1 MKSKTSNIILVIT
14 TILLFLLVTAY
25 GVIDSWRKSKSITEG
40 YKASITLNETVVF
53 DDPHIVKQYGGPV
66 TLEVGTVGEIYEI
79 IDWYTEKHEYK
90 HIQARFDL
98 EEGESFKVILDYEAE
113 NEKDTRVIIDK
124 YDANINVL
132 DDGKDR
138 GNTNTFEAATP
149 VLNINKI
156 NDSQKI
162 ASEFKQIRERYYQR
176 VKQTIK
182 DGSIKGVIV
191 AFALVAVIWVVKLT
205 VRKEKVGKA
214 LAILTICIDV
224 AMALIDVV
232 AFLLTRAM

>member
-14 TILLFLLVTAY
+14 TILLFLLVAAY
-25 GVIDSWRKSKSITEG
+25 GVIKSVRKTKSITEG
-40 YKASITLNETVVF
+40 YKTGITMKETVVF

-66 TLEVGTVGEIYEI
+66 TLEAGTAGEIYDV
-79 IDWYTEKHEYK
+79 IDWYTEEHEHK
-90 HIQARFDL
+90 HIKASFTFD
-98 EEGESFKVILDYEAE
+98 EGEKFNVILGYEME
-113 NEKDTRVIIDK
+113 SGKDTDVSINIYNGSINAFD
-124 YDANINVL
+124 DAEQ
-132 DDGKDR
+132 
-138 GNTNTFEAATP
+138 NTFEAATP

-162 ASEFKQIRERYYQR
+162 ASEFKQMRERYYQR

-232 AFLLTRAM
+232 AYLLTRAM

>member
-14 TILLFLLVTAY
+14 TILMFLLVTAY
-25 GVIDSWRKSKSITEG
+25 GVIKSVRKTKSITEG
-40 YKASITLNETVVF
+40 YKTGITMKETVVF

-66 TLEVGTVGEIYEI
+66 TLEAGTVGEIYEI
-79 IDWYTEKHEYK
+79 IDWYTEKPEYK

-113 NEKDTRVIIDK
+113 NGKDTDVSIDT
-124 YDANINVL
+124 YNGSINAFDDAEQ
-132 DDGKDR
+132 
-138 GNTNTFEAATP
+138 NTFEAATP

-162 ASEFKQIRERYYQR
+162 ASEFKQMRERYYQR
-176 VKQTIK
+176 VKQTIIN
-182 DGSIKGVIV
+182 GSIIGVVI
-191 AFALVAVIWVVKLT
+191 AFALAAAIWLVKLF

>member
-14 TILLFLLVTAY
+14 TILMFLLVTAY
-25 GVIDSWRKSKSITEG
+25 GVIKSVRKTKSITEG
-40 YKASITLNETVVF
+40 YKTSITLNETVVF

-66 TLEVGTVGEIYEI
+66 TLEAGTAGEIYDV
-79 IDWYTEKHEYK
+79 IDWYTEEHEHK
-90 HIQARFDL
+90 HIKASFTFD
-98 EEGESFKVILDYEAE
+98 EGEKFNVILGYEME
-113 NEKDTRVIIDK
+113 SGKDTDVSINTYNGSINAFD
-124 YDANINVL
+124 DAEQ
-132 DDGKDR
+132 
-138 GNTNTFEAATP
+138 NTFEAATP

-156 NDSQKI
+156 NDSQKV
-162 ASEFKQIRERYYQR
+162 ASEFKQMRERYYQR

-214 LAILTICIDV
+214 LAILAICIDV
-224 AMALIDVV
+224 AMALIEVV
-232 AFLLTRAM
+232 AYLLTRAM

>member
-1 MKSKTSNIILVIT
+1 MESGKDTDVSINI
-14 TILLFLLVTAY
+14 Y
-25 GVIDSWRKSKSITEG
+25 NGSIN
-40 YKASITLNETVVF
+40 AF
-53 DDPHIVKQYGGPV
+53 DD
-66 TLEVGTVGEIYEI
+66 
-79 IDWYTEKHEYK
+79 
-90 HIQARFDL
+90 
-98 EEGESFKVILDYEAE
+98 AE
-113 NEKDTRVIIDK
+113 Q
-124 YDANINVL
+124 
-132 DDGKDR
+132 
-138 GNTNTFEAATP
+138 NTFEAATP

-162 ASEFKQIRERYYQR
+162 ASEFKQMRERYYQR

-232 AFLLTRAM
+232 AYLLTRAM

>member
-1 MKSKTSNIILVIT
+1 M
-14 TILLFLLVTAY
+14 
-25 GVIDSWRKSKSITEG
+25 
-40 YKASITLNETVVF
+40 
-53 DDPHIVKQYGGPV
+53 
-66 TLEVGTVGEIYEI
+66 
-79 IDWYTEKHEYK
+79 
-90 HIQARFDL
+90 
-98 EEGESFKVILDYEAE
+98 ILDYEAE

-124 YDANINVL
+124 YDANIYVL

-138 GNTNTFEAATP
+138 GNTNTFEAAAP

-162 ASEFKQIRERYYQR
+162 ASEFKQMRERYYQR

>member
-14 TILLFLLVTAY
+14 TILMFLLVTAY
-25 GVIDSWRKSKSITEG
+25 GVIKSVRKTKSITEG
-40 YKASITLNETVVF
+40 YKTGITMKETVVF

-66 TLEVGTVGEIYEI
+66 TLEAGTAGEIFDV
-79 IDWYTEKHEYK
+79 IDWYTEEHEHK
-90 HIQARFDL
+90 HIKASFTLD
-98 EEGESFKVILDYEAE
+98 EGGKFNALLGYEMESG
-113 NEKDTRVIIDK
+113 KDTDVSIDTYNGSINAF
-124 YDANINVL
+124 YDAEQ
-132 DDGKDR
+132 
-138 GNTNTFEAATP
+138 NTFEAATP

-156 NDSQKI
+156 NDSQKV
-162 ASEFKQIRERYYQR
+162 ASEFKQTHERYYQR

-182 DGSIKGVIV
+182 DGSIKSVIV
-191 AFALVAVIWVVKLT
+191 ALAMAAAIWLVKLF

-232 AFLLTRAM
+232 AYLLTRAM

>member
-14 TILLFLLVTAY
+14 TILMFLLVTAY
-25 GVIDSWRKSKSITEG
+25 GVIKSVRKTKSITEG
-40 YKASITLNETVVF
+40 YKTVITMKETVVF
-53 DDPHIVKQYGGPV
+53 DDPNIVKQYGGPV
-66 TLEVGTVGEIYEI
+66 TLEAGTAGEIFDV
-79 IDWYTEKHEYK
+79 IDWYTEEHEHK
-90 HIQARFDL
+90 HIKASFTLD
-98 EEGESFKVILDYEAE
+98 EGEKFNVILGYEME
-113 NEKDTRVIIDK
+113 SGKDTNVSIDT
-124 YDANINVL
+124 YSGTINAL
-132 DDGKDR
+132 DDESEQY
-138 GNTNTFEAATP
+138 TFEAATP

-162 ASEFKQIRERYYQR
+162 ASEFKQTRERYYQR

-182 DGSIKGVIV
+182 DGSIIGAVV
-191 AFALVAVIWVVKLT
+191 ALAMVAVIWVVKLT

>member
-14 TILLFLLVTAY
+14 TILLFLLVAAY
-25 GVIDSWRKSKSITEG
+25 GVIKSVRKTKSITEG
-40 YKASITLNETVVF
+40 YKTGITMKETVVF

-66 TLEVGTVGEIYEI
+66 TLEAGTAGEIYDV
-79 IDWYTEKHEYK
+79 IDWYTEEHEHK
-90 HIQARFDL
+90 HIKASFTVD
-98 EEGESFKVILDYEAE
+98 EGEKFNVILGYEME
-113 NEKDTRVIIDK
+113 SGKDTDVSINIYNGSINAFD
-124 YDANINVL
+124 DAEQ
-132 DDGKDR
+132 
-138 GNTNTFEAATP
+138 NTFEAATP

-162 ASEFKQIRERYYQR
+162 ASEFKQMRERYYQR

-232 AFLLTRAM
+232 AYLLTRAM

>member
-1 MKSKTSNIILVIT
+1 MKSKTSNIILLIT
-14 TILLFLLVTAY
+14 TILMFLLVTAY
-25 GVIDSWRKSKSITEG
+25 GVIKSVRKTKSITEG
-40 YKASITLNETVVF
+40 YKTGITMKETVVF

-66 TLEVGTVGEIYEI
+66 TLEAGTAGEIFDV
-79 IDWYTEKHEYK
+79 IDWYTEEHEHK
-90 HIQARFDL
+90 HIKASFTLD
-98 EEGESFKVILDYEAE
+98 EGGKFNVILGYEME
-113 NEKDTRVIIDK
+113 SGKDTDVSIDT
-124 YDANINVL
+124 YNGSINAFDDAEQ
-132 DDGKDR
+132 
-138 GNTNTFEAATP
+138 NTFEAATP

-162 ASEFKQIRERYYQR
+162 ASEFKQMRERYYQR

-182 DGSIKGVIV
+182 DGSIIGAVI
-191 AFALVAVIWVVKLT
+191 AFALAAAIWLVKLF
-205 VRKEKVGKA
+205 VRKEKAGKA

>member
-14 TILLFLLVTAY
+14 TILMFLLVTAY
-25 GVIDSWRKSKSITEG
+25 GVIKSVRKTKSITEG
-40 YKASITLNETVVF
+40 YKTVITMKETVVF
-53 DDPHIVKQYGGPV
+53 DDPNIVKQYGGPV
-66 TLEVGTVGEIYEI
+66 TLEAGTAGEIFYV
-79 IDWYTEKHEYK
+79 IDWYTEEHEHK
-90 HIQARFDL
+90 HIKASFTLD
-98 EEGESFKVILDYEAE
+98 EGEKFNVILGYEME
-113 NEKDTRVIIDK
+113 SGKDTNVSIDT
-124 YDANINVL
+124 YSGTINAL
-132 DDGKDR
+132 DDESEQY
-138 GNTNTFEAATP
+138 TFEAATP

-162 ASEFKQIRERYYQR
+162 ASEFKQTRERYYQR

-182 DGSIKGVIV
+182 DGSIIGAVV
-191 AFALVAVIWVVKLT
+191 ALAMVAVIWVVKLT